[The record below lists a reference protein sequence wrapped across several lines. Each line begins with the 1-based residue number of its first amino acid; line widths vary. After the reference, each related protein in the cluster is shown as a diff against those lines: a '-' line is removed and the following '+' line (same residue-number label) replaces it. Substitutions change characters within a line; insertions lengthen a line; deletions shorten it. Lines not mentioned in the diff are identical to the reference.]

1 MQTTFKTSR
10 VIQCPGNN
18 FFKRTILFA
27 ILFLT
32 SAFVFAQ
39 KEPDTLEEKQSI
51 NRQIL
56 FDTIQEKFDFVEETF
71 SANYGADF
79 LDPNPYNIV
88 SYEILWRPIQIWGSS
103 MDMAGFYETGEGY
116 FLAAMKSFETK
127 HILGFELEEG
137 EGMSQIIEYFG
148 QPDDRPYLSR
158 KNTYY
163 NRPFDLY
170 ITFYLDGNSNVES
183 FEVGKTG
190 W

>member
-1 MQTTFKTSR
+1 MATLMETSGINQLSGKR
-10 VIQCPGNN
+10 
-18 FFKRTILFA
+18 FFKRAILFMV
-27 ILFLT
+27 LFLT
-32 SAFVFAQ
+32 SAFAFAQ
-39 KEPDTLEEKQSI
+39 KEPDTLEEKQYI

-71 SANYGADF
+71 LDYYGADF
-79 LDPNPYNIV
+79 LDPDSYNIV
-88 SYEILWRPIQIWGSS
+88 SCDMLWRPIQIWGSS

-127 HILGFELEEG
+127 HILGFELEDG
-137 EGMSQIIEYFG
+137 EGMMQVMEYFG

-163 NRPFDLY
+163 NEPFDLY
-170 ITFYLDGNSNVES
+170 ITFYLDENSNVEA